1 MLRGWIPILTKGI
14 EITFFAIIG
23 RPIGK
28 DIKKQTK
35 KTNKTKIIYKM
46 QKSLCTFQMYCL
58 KSLI

>member
-28 DIKKQTK
+28 DIKKQT
-35 KTNKTKIIYKM
+35 NKTKIIIYKM

>member
-14 EITFFAIIG
+14 AITFFAIIG

-28 DIKKQTK
+28 DIK

>member
-35 KTNKTKIIYKM
+35 QKLFTK
-46 QKSLCTFQMYCL
+46 CR
-58 KSLI
+58 

>member
-14 EITFFAIIG
+14 EITFFAIIS

-35 KTNKTKIIYKM
+35 QKLFTKCRRVFVHFRCIA
-46 QKSLCTFQMYCL
+46 LNL
-58 KSLI
+58 

>member
-14 EITFFAIIG
+14 DITFFAIIG

-28 DIKKQTK
+28 DIK

>member
-28 DIKKQTK
+28 DIKK
-35 KTNKTKIIYKM
+35 TNKTKIIYKM

>member
-35 KTNKTKIIYKM
+35 QNYL
-46 QKSLCTFQMYCL
+46 QNAEESLYISDVL
-58 KSLI
+58 P

>member
-28 DIKKQTK
+28 DIKK
-35 KTNKTKIIYKM
+35 NKQNKNYL
-46 QKSLCTFQMYCL
+46 QNAEESLYISDVL
-58 KSLI
+58 P

>member
-1 MLRGWIPILTKGI
+1 MLRGWIPILTKGT

-35 KTNKTKIIYKM
+35 QIIYKM